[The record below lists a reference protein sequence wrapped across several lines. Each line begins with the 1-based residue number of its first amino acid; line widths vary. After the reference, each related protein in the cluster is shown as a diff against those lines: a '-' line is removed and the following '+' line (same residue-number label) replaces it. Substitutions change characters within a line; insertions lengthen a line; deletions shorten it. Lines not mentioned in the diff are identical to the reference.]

1 MSPAPEAKGLGPR
14 SNPRWI
20 RWALSGLAVLATLGV
35 FALYQR
41 PDFLVMLAD
50 QAWACF

>member
-1 MSPAPEAKGLGPR
+1 MTLRPDERQRLRRAPWKRAAAAAAVIL
-14 SNPRWI
+14 
-20 RWALSGLAVLATLGV
+20 ALAGA

-50 QAWACF
+50 QAWSCF

>member
-1 MSPAPEAKGLGPR
+1 MTKAPAPGSALPR
-14 SNPRWI
+14 RPWRRRAAWTA
-20 RWALSGLAVLATLGV
+20 ALLALAAV

-50 QAWACF
+50 QAWSCF

>member
-1 MSPAPEAKGLGPR
+1 MNPLSNARPR
-14 SNPRWI
+14 PVRKAWQ
-20 RWALSGLAVLATLGV
+20 RAAVAVAAVLALAGV

-50 QAWACF
+50 QAWSCF

>member
-1 MSPAPEAKGLGPR
+1 MMGNDPAR
-14 SNPRWI
+14 SALPPNRW
-20 RWALSGLAVLATLGV
+20 RRRLFWAVVLLALLAV

>member
-1 MSPAPEAKGLGPR
+1 MMASPAER
-14 SNPRWI
+14 SAAGRSPWR
-20 RWALSGLAVLATLGV
+20 RRALWALVLLALAAV

>member
-1 MSPAPEAKGLGPR
+1 MMAAQPKPVAPARTRLRRAVA
-14 SNPRWI
+14 
-20 RWALSGLAVLATLGV
+20 WAAALLLLVAV

>member
-1 MSPAPEAKGLGPR
+1 MAMRLPSRTAPAPWRRRVL
-14 SNPRWI
+14 
-20 RWALSGLAVLATLGV
+20 WAAALLALLAVFG
-35 FALYQR
+35 LYQR

>member
-1 MSPAPEAKGLGPR
+1 MSQPSNVPR
-14 SNPRWI
+14 RLLHVGWQ
-20 RWALSGLAVLATLGV
+20 RACTALAVALALAGA

-50 QAWACF
+50 QAWSCF

>member
-1 MSPAPEAKGLGPR
+1 MSAPAHRPAPAHTPWRRRAL
-14 SNPRWI
+14 
-20 RWALSGLAVLATLGV
+20 WAAVLLALAAV
-35 FALYQR
+35 FGLYQR